1 MFPCLRASCNLFCA
15 GPSVTFD
22 SSGHSTRR
30 IVIRKAQA
38 ALKTTYRHE
47 TTVLTTIPP
56 SFLTINT
63 VRVPVSAD
71 KRGFHLDI
79 LKLVKVR
86 NANEKIVISVSN
98 TPPQIVAAQHDRYDS
113 HRLWLHKGKAA
124 TAWYVHI
131 GYLQGMT
138 SKYKGASGMDAT
150 NSQPS
155 VSMRTSGAS
164 QEQSCLL

>member
-1 MFPCLRASCNLFCA
+1 MVFGSLKSRRDSMFPCLRATCNLFCA

-38 ALKTTYRHE
+38 ALKTAYHHE

-56 SFLTINT
+56 NFLTITT

-71 KRGFHLDI
+71 KRIFHLDI

-98 TPPQIVAAQHDRYDS
+98 ASPQIVAAQQTGTTVTDS
-113 HRLWLHKGKAA
+113 SYTGAKLLQHGTSTLGICKA
-124 TAWYVHI
+124 
-131 GYLQGMT
+131 
-138 SKYKGASGMDAT
+138 
-150 NSQPS
+150 
-155 VSMRTSGAS
+155 
-164 QEQSCLL
+164 